1 MFSGSFV
8 YTLDSKNRLSIPA
21 KLRKNLLPE
30 ANETFMMTQGFGK
43 CIDLYPLN
51 EWQSIVDRL
60 KLLNPFDPSDSNM
73 RRMILSTAL
82 EVTMD
87 NQSRI
92 MLTQEHIA
100 IAEIEKEVFI
110 LGNMEKIELWN
121 PQIFKDSVNNTPEN
135 YQQLAAKVM
144 TGK

>member
-30 ANETFMMTQGFGK
+30 AKETFMMTQGFGK

-60 KLLNPFDPSDSNM
+60 KLLNPFDLSESNM